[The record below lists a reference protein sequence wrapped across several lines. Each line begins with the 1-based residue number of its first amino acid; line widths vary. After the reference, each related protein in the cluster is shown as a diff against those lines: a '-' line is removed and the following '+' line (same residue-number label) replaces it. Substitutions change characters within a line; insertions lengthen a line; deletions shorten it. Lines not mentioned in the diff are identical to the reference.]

1 MSIVRRIFPSDA
13 DAVRP
18 RLAVEIL
25 PFHVLAARPGDV
37 AVAGESQDV
46 VTAVAPLRLGTVA
59 PGLKSANLKDRAAV
73 SAAIQQAL
81 NQVTGQVANAGGRGG
96 SRSGS
101 RPGGRSKKVTVIVP
115 DAAVRVLLLDFDT
128 LPTKAVDVLPILR
141 FRLRKLVPFEV
152 DDAAISYQVLD
163 AQRQAGSENLVRVAV
178 AVMPS
183 SIREEYEDAV
193 REAGYEPGSVL
204 SSSLAALAALPNDG
218 AVLLVNRNANSVTTA
233 ISKAN
238 DLLLFRTLD
247 FPEPTPDAILDE
259 GIDQH
264 IGDQLITEELQQ
276 AVSVSVAYYEDMLQT
291 PVTQIYSV
299 GPGGAAELS
308 RLLADDTL
316 SVRELVPSPPGAA
329 HAEATGMLA
338 GVVGALAS

>member
-1 MSIVRRIFPSDA
+1 M
-13 DAVRP
+13 
-18 RLAVEIL
+18 
-25 PFHVLAARPGDV
+25 
-37 AVAGESQDV
+37 
-46 VTAVAPLRLGTVA
+46 
-59 PGLKSANLKDRAAV
+59 
-73 SAAIQQAL
+73 SAAIQQSL
-81 NQVTGQVANAGGRGG
+81 DQVTGAGGRGSRMAG
-96 SRSGS
+96 RSGNKNASRS
-101 RPGGRSKKVTVIVP
+101 RKVTVIVP
-115 DAAVRVLLLDFDT
+115 DAAVRVLLLDFDS
-128 LPTKAVDVLPILR
+128 LPSKAAEVVPILR

-163 AQRQAGSENLVRVAV
+163 ATREAGQESLVRVAV

-183 SIREEYEDAV
+183 AIREEYEDAV

-264 IGDQLITEELQQ
+264 IGEDLATEELQQ
-276 AVSVSVAYYEDMLQT
+276 AVSVSVAYFEDMLQT
-291 PVTQIYSV
+291 PITQIYSV

-316 SVRELVPSPPGAA
+316 SVRELVPLAAGRHFVCNNRYAGRSSGGACELRTDHHHPRCAQEETMQASSATSHPRRHVGVSPLAA
-329 HAEATGMLA
+329 VPAISFTTSCNRPACA
-338 GVVGALAS
+338 

>member
-25 PFHVLAARPGDV
+25 PFYVLAARPGDV

-46 VTAVAPLRLGTVA
+46 VTAVAPLRLGTVS

-81 NQVTGQVANAGGRGG
+81 NQVTGQVMNAGGRGG
-96 SRSGS
+96 TRT
-101 RPGGRSKKVTVIVP
+101 GGRSKKVTVIVP

-128 LPTKAVDVLPILR
+128 LPSKPADVLPILR

-163 AQRQAGSENLVRVAV
+163 AFSDSGRQAGSESVVRVAV

-183 SIREEYEDAV
+183 AIREEYEDAV

-204 SSSLAALAALPNDG
+204 SSSLAALAALPNEG

-247 FPEPTPDAILDE
+247 FPEPTPDAILEE

-264 IGDQLITEELQQ
+264 IGEDLATEELQQ

-308 RLLADDTL
+308 RLLADETL
-316 SVRELVPSPPGAA
+316 SVRELVPSPPGTG
-329 HAEATGMLA
+329 HSETTGMLA

>member
-46 VTAVAPLRLGTVA
+46 VTAVAPLRLGTVS
-59 PGLKSANLKDRAAV
+59 PGLKAANLKDRAAV

-81 NQVTGQVANAGGRGG
+81 DQVTNAGGRGG
-96 SRSGS
+96 NRA
-101 RPGGRSKKVTVIVP
+101 GGRSKKVTVIVP

-128 LPTKAVDVLPILR
+128 LPSKAADVLPILR

-163 AQRQAGSENLVRVAV
+163 TQRQAGSDNLVRVAV

-183 SIREEYEDAV
+183 AIREEYEDAV

-259 GIDQH
+259 GIDRH
-264 IGDQLITEELQQ
+264 IGEDLITEELQQ

-299 GPGGAAELS
+299 GPGGAAELT

-316 SVRELVPSPPGAA
+316 SVRELVPSPPGTGQS
-329 HAEATGMLA
+329 ETTGMLA

>member
-13 DAVRP
+13 DALRP

-25 PFHVLAARPGDV
+25 PFHVVAARPGDV

-46 VTAVAPLRLGTVA
+46 VTAVAPLRLGTVS
-59 PGLKSANLKDRAAV
+59 PGLKAANLKDRAAV
-73 SAAIQQAL
+73 SAAIRQAL
-81 NQVTGQVANAGGRGG
+81 DQVTGAGTRSS
-96 SRSGS
+96 SR
-101 RPGGRSKKVTVIVP
+101 GGRSKKVTVIVP

-128 LPTKAVDVLPILR
+128 LPSKQADVLPILR

-152 DDAAISYQVLD
+152 EDAAVSYQVLD
-163 AQRQAGSENLVRVAV
+163 TPRESGNESLVRVAV

-183 SIREEYEDAV
+183 AIREEYEDAV

-204 SSSLAALAALPNDG
+204 SSSLAALAALPNEG

-233 ISKAN
+233 ISKGN

-264 IGDQLITEELQQ
+264 IGEDVITEELQQ
-276 AVSVSVAYYEDMLQT
+276 AVSVSVAYFEDMLQI
-291 PVTQIYSV
+291 PVSHIYSV
-299 GPGGAAELS
+299 GPGGATELS
-308 RLLADDTL
+308 RLLADESL
-316 SVRELVPSPPGAA
+316 SVRELVPSPPGAGRM
-329 HAEATGMLA
+329 ETTGMLA